1 MEAESEAD
9 KALTARGEAS
19 SNGAASGAAKE
30 ERRGGRGFGPAA
42 RSGGGNGVAN
52 GGTDPRAAVA
62 AKISAA
68 RRLARRL
75 SEEKV
80 HRVLLRRVIA
90 DMHMHLVTSHSL
102 WGSSLSR
109 AQLWLSRDEARAIS
123 SAWGCTVSSTCRH
136 AFIAGGSGGGS
147 EAGGRRGGG

>member
-19 SNGAASGAAKE
+19 SNGAASSTAKE
-30 ERRGGRGFGPAA
+30 GRRGRRGFGPAA

-52 GGTDPRAAVA
+52 GGSDPRAAVA

-68 RRLARRL
+68 RRLARKL

-80 HRVLLRRVIA
+80 RWVLFKRVTQ
-90 DMHMHLVTSHSL
+90 DMHLVTTHSL
-102 WGSSLSR
+102 
-109 AQLWLSRDEARAIS
+109 
-123 SAWGCTVSSTCRH
+123 
-136 AFIAGGSGGGS
+136 
-147 EAGGRRGGG
+147 